1 MDTTQTSESEDV
13 EWTAG
18 VPKNILTLLLTISV
32 FGFLLIL
39 TGILSEVTL
48 LINIGTGFTI
58 LGIVAVQLIS
68 IIFK

>member
-1 MDTTQTSESEDV
+1 MDTKQKSESDV
-13 EWTAG
+13 EWIAG

-58 LGIVAVQLIS
+58 LGLVAVQIIS
-68 IIFK
+68 TIFK